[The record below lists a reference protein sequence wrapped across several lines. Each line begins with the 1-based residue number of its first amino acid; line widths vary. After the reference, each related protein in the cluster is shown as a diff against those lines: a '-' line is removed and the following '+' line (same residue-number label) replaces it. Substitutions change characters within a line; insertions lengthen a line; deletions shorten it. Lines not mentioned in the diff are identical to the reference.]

1 MTEEARLRRK
11 GRKAVTQTNS
21 ALPVQESEQLSTL
34 VADTAP
40 VLIWMS
46 GTDGLCVYF
55 NKTWLAF
62 TGRSL
67 DQELGNGWS
76 KGVHPDDL
84 EHCMSTYLQA
94 FDQRQSFRMEYRLR
108 RHDAEYRWVLDIGV
122 PRFSQSGVFE
132 GYSGIAVDVTDRKI
146 TERELALANERLE
159 LSMEA
164 GRIGGWDV
172 DIESGRRFWFG
183 RTHELMAFPGDY
195 KPDMDGAWERVHPE
209 DRERLRN
216 ALEYAKLNQNRF
228 EEEFRVQSPD
238 GSTRWLRSQGQYFYA
253 PNGKPKRMLGVSV
266 DITNRKRAEE
276 KLAEREQRLQ
286 LAIKAGKMFAYD
298 WDVASDKM
306 IRSGEYRDVLGY
318 EPPPTRTELLPR
330 VHPDDVHLFNE
341 AAQRTPESPDVQ
353 VTYRL
358 LRLDGSLSWIENTG
372 RAYFDESGRM
382 VRMVGMIADVTERKV
397 AEEARSRH
405 AAIVECSEDSII
417 SQNLDG
423 TITSWNPGAQKIFG
437 YTEAEA
443 IGQPITILIPAA
455 QQEEEQR
462 NQDAVLS
469 GKRIEHFEST
479 RLTKSGKTI
488 NVSLSISPL
497 RDSSGQI
504 VGVTRIARDIT
515 ERKLAEEALA
525 SVTQKL
531 IEIQEEER
539 KRIARELHD
548 DIGQRL
554 VLLSIELHSLKEEE
568 GIGAEVTS
576 RLTSLSKDVS
586 QISQAIQSVSHQ
598 LHSAQLEYLGIV
610 AAMNSFC
617 REFAE
622 RQSVAVAFTHGE
634 IPKIVESDVSLSLFR
649 VMQEALNNAAKHS
662 NAREFEVNLGCSED
676 QLDLTISDRGVGF
689 DTEAAAK
696 KGRLGLVSMRERV
709 RMVRGTISIDSKP
722 MAGTTIHVKV
732 PLSAKRVASA

>member
-11 GRKAVTQTNS
+11 RRKAVTQTNS
-21 ALPVQESEQLSTL
+21 ASSVRESGKLPELA
-34 VADTAP
+34 ADTAP
-40 VLIWMS
+40 ALIWMS
-46 GTDGLCVYF
+46 GTDRLCFFF
-55 NKTWLAF
+55 NQTWLEF

-67 DQELGNGWS
+67 DQELGNGWAE
-76 KGVHPDDL
+76 GVHPDDL

-108 RHDAEYRWVLDIGV
+108 RNDGEYRWVLDIGV
-122 PRFSQSGVFE
+122 PRFSEGVFE
-132 GYSGIAVDVTDRKI
+132 GYSGIAVDVTDSKI

-172 DIESGRRFWFG
+172 DIQSGRRFWFG
-183 RTHELMAFPGDY
+183 RTHELMAVPRDH
-195 KPDMDGAWERVHPE
+195 KPDVDGAWERVYPE
-209 DRERLRN
+209 DRERLRT
-216 ALEYAKLNQNRF
+216 ALEYARLNHKRF

-238 GSTRWLRSQGQYFYA
+238 GSIRWLRSQGQYFYA
-253 PNGKPKRMLGVSV
+253 PSGEPKRMLGVSV

-286 LAIKAGKMFAYD
+286 LAIKAGKMFAYE
-298 WDVASDKM
+298 WDVATDKM
-306 IRSGEYRDVLGY
+306 MRSGEHRGVLGY
-318 EPPPTRTELLPR
+318 EPPLTRSEILPR
-330 VHPDDVHLFNE
+330 VHPDDIHIFNE

-358 LRLDGSLSWIENTG
+358 LRPDGTLSWIENTG
-372 RAYFDESGRM
+372 RAYFDDNGRM
-382 VRMVGMIADVTERKV
+382 VRMLGMIADVTERKA
-397 AEEARSRH
+397 AEEARSRL
-405 AAIVECSEDSII
+405 AAIVECSEDAIV
-417 SQNLDG
+417 SQNLNG
-423 TITSWNPGAQKIFG
+423 MITSWNLGAEKIFG

-443 IGQPITILIPAA
+443 IGQPITILIPAT

-488 NVSLSISPL
+488 NVSISISPL
-497 RDSSGQI
+497 KDSRGQV
-504 VGVTRIARDIT
+504 VGVSRITRDIT
-515 ERKLAEEALA
+515 ERKCAEEALA
-525 SVTQKL
+525 SATQRM

-554 VLLSIELHSLKEEE
+554 VFLSIALHSLKEED
-568 GIGAEVTS
+568 IGAEVTS
-576 RLTSLSKDVS
+576 RLNGISKDIS
-586 QISQAIQSVSHQ
+586 QVSQAIQSVSHK
-598 LHSAQLEYLGIV
+598 LHSAKLEYLGIV
-610 AAMNSFC
+610 TAMNSFC

-622 RQSVAVAFTHGE
+622 RHSVAVAFTHGE
-634 IPKIVESDVSLSLFR
+634 IPRMVESGISLCLFR

-662 NAREFEVNLGCSED
+662 DAQACEVNLGCSED
-676 QLDLTISDRGVGF
+676 HLNLTISDRGVGF
-689 DTEAAAK
+689 DMEAAAK

-732 PLSAKRVASA
+732 PLPAKRAESA